1 MAYDGWGDYLA
12 DGMKTQS
19 NHPIDRFVRRFVKN
33 MLTEFALPW
42 LGDCLT
48 KYSEAEFHQKMAEGF
63 DFIGDWRL
71 NHGRKFSA
79 FMMGAKRMK
88 NKFDFDVDEITN
100 KIIVL
105 LNQAG
110 WTVYQGE
117 YVKLY
122 NTISAVKDMIY
133 ST

>member
-63 DFIGDWRL
+63 DFISDWQL
-71 NHGRKFSA
+71 NHKYKYSMFIK
-79 FMMGAKRMK
+79 GARRMR
-88 NKFDFDVDEITN
+88 NKFEFDVNDITSR
-100 KIIVL
+100 VVQL

-110 WTVYQGE
+110 WQVYDFE
-117 YVKLY
+117 YNNLWVTINNVKA
-122 NTISAVKDMIY
+122 SIY
-133 ST
+133 E